1 MTTGLED
8 EETTYVESNPAE
20 NFASLRL
27 KNRELHLDEKKKQE
41 LLALAPGDEKADL
54 TPKVGKRTLKKTQK
68 AEREKTKGDNWF
80 GMKAPEVTEE
90 TRRELEVLQMRSA
103 LDPKRFYK
111 KNDLK
116 VLPKYFQ
123 VRTQVL
129 QGQTFLNGYVSFLD
143 RSGDRQSGGLLHGP
157 DDEEGQEEESRGRAH
172 GGRGVQEVQ
181 QAEVHGDHR
190 GEGQAPAE
198 IPGQGVEETKG
209 QLK

>member
-1 MTTGLED
+1 MTLRPRSGGGKARNSNQRSKRKRPRAPKKKRLKGNNSRIASKTHPNVLSCSRIFSSSMATGLED

-20 NFASLRL
+20 NFDSLRL
-27 KNRELHLDEKKKQE
+27 KNRELYLDDKKKQE

-54 TPKVGKRTLKKTQK
+54 APKVGKRTLKKIKK
-68 AEREKTKGDNWF
+68 AEREKTKGDAWF

-123 VRTQVL
+123 VRTQIFSPSPCL
-129 QGQTFLNGYVSFLD
+129 
-143 RSGDRQSGGLLHGP
+143 R
-157 DDEEGQEEESRGRAH
+157 
-172 GGRGVQEVQ
+172 
-181 QAEVHGDHR
+181 
-190 GEGQAPAE
+190 
-198 IPGQGVEETKG
+198 
-209 QLK
+209 